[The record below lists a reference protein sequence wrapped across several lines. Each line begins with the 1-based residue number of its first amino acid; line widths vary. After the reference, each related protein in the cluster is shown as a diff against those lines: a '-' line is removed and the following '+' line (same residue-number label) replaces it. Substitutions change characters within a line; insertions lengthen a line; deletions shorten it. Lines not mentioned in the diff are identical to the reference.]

1 MVLKSIYIT
10 SARSRAL
17 RLAQWRKLSDEV
29 RGALV
34 TAGVLVKIELVIR
47 LSVPP
52 LSCRHNLCDDLPVPP
67 LLVGTFGDVLGNG
80 LLLGRME
87 EDGGAVLSSPVG
99 ALVVQLRGVVD
110 GVEVLDELS
119 VRDLLRV
126 KGNL

>member
-1 MVLKSIYIT
+1 MVLKSIYIIV
-10 SARSRAL
+10 ARSRAL

-34 TAGVLVKIELVIR
+34 AAGVLVKIELVIR

-52 LSCRHNLCDDLPVPP
+52 FSCRHNLCDDLAVPP
-67 LLVGTFGDVLGNG
+67 LFVGTFGDVLGNS

-87 EDGGAVLSSPVG
+87 KDGGAVLSPPVG
-99 ALVVQLRGVVD
+99 TLVVQLRGVVD

-126 KGNL
+126 KGDL